1 MNENNQYAR
10 LDAPVAAFAA
20 ANERAGFL
28 KKVYGLLF
36 LGVLGFAVTL
46 WAAANVPLV
55 NGWAMDM
62 ARLIYGNRWG
72 WAIYMGIFI
81 GGSYLV
87 HSVAEQRPLGAFAYA
102 GWVMLL
108 GLLISPIVLMVSGQQ
123 GGMAII
129 NQASAL
135 TAIVFGGL
143 TTYVLYTGKDFSWMR
158 GILVMA
164 FFGLIV
170 TSLLGFFMGFSMG
183 LWFSAAIVLLS
194 AGYILYDTSQILH
207 RLPTSM
213 PMTGAILLFTDV
225 VLLFKHILI
234 LLMGSRD

>member
-1 MNENNQYAR
+1 M
-10 LDAPVAAFAA
+10 
-20 ANERAGFL
+20 
-28 KKVYGLLF
+28 
-36 LGVLGFAVTL
+36 
-46 WAAANVPLV
+46 
-55 NGWAMDM
+55 
-62 ARLIYGNRWG
+62 
-72 WAIYMGIFI
+72 
-81 GGSYLV
+81 
-87 HSVAEQRPLGAFAYA
+87 
-102 GWVMLL
+102 
-108 GLLISPIVLMVSGQQ
+108 
-123 GGMAII
+123 
-129 NQASAL
+129 
-135 TAIVFGGL
+135 FGGL

>member
-1 MNENNQYAR
+1 MNENNQYAS
-10 LDAPVAAFAA
+10 LDAPVAAFAVASEKA
-20 ANERAGFL
+20 AFL

-55 NGWAMDM
+55 NGWAMYM
-62 ARLIYGNRWG
+62 GELIYGNRWG

-87 HSVAEQRPLGAFAYA
+87 HSVAEQRPLGAIAYA
-102 GWVMLL
+102 GWVVLL
-108 GLLISPIVLMVSGQQ
+108 GLLVSPIVLMASGQE
-123 GGMAII
+123 GGMALI

-158 GILVMA
+158 GVLVMA
-164 FFGLIV
+164 FFGLLV
-170 TSLLGFFMGFSMG
+170 TSLIGLVMGFSLG
-183 LWFSAAIVLLS
+183 LWFSALIVLLS

-234 LLMGSRD
+234 LLMSSRD